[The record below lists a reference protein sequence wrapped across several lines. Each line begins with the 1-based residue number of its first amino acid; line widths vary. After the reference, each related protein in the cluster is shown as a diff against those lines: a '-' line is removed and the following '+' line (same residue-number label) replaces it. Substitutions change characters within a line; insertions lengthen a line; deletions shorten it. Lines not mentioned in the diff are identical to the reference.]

1 MPEPRGEFATKVET
15 AKTDWSGAG
24 TGDGGDRAAE
34 AASELGRGARRMADE
49 ASRTMRDAKERVT
62 AAYGRTAE
70 TAERAYHEARGFA
83 KENPGTAA
91 AVTFATGL
99 GVGLMLAPRS
109 RFHAYRRGLVPVVAI
124 ALANAVLDV
133 FDQGH

>member
-1 MPEPRGEFATKVET
+1 
-15 AKTDWSGAG
+15 
-24 TGDGGDRAAE
+24 
-34 AASELGRGARRMADE
+34 MADE

-83 KENPGTAA
+83 KENPGAAA

-99 GVGLMLAPRS
+99 GVGLMLAPRTPRS

>member
-1 MPEPRGEFATKVET
+1 
-15 AKTDWSGAG
+15 
-24 TGDGGDRAAE
+24 
-34 AASELGRGARRMADE
+34 MADE